1 MIRRPFVTALFCA
14 AGIAAACAPRNRVS
28 TDRDKRQQPLIST
41 TENGLAFTL
50 TKISGPRA
58 TSFALELT
66 NPGKLT
72 ELRFESGRTHDFVV
86 LDEKNREIWRWSR
99 GRLFTQS
106 LQTKQ
111 LKTGDSMRFEGTWDS
126 VEPGHYRVV
135 ASLNSSSLPEALEQE
150 FVVR

>member
-1 MIRRPFVTALFCA
+1 MIRRPFVTAIFCA

-28 TDRDKRQQPLIST
+28 ADRDKRQQPLIT
-41 TENGLAFTL
+41 TTSNGLAFTL
-50 TKISGPRA
+50 TKTSGARA
-58 TSFALELT
+58 TSFALELK

-72 ELRFESGRTHDFVV
+72 ELRFASGKTHDFVV
-86 LDEKNREIWRWSR
+86 LDEQNREVWRWSS

-135 ASLNSSSLPEALEQE
+135 ASLNSTSLPEALEQE